1 MLCKWPSSRCS
12 SCTDGAA
19 FSMSATTPALK
30 CSCGAN
36 INMLVNLKVM
46 SEKCKKMLSS
56 KAQEPTIALPI
67 VVRLLFIKHFMSDQQ
82 TYVLSS
88 LVRYTFIKKYL
99 CYWHQNGNVF
109 VLRSSYVKNST
120 RRWVTLS
127 QSVRRETNFSKNRI
141 WPQPTR
147 YVFILEIS
155 AKKVPKYFLPQIC
168 LKQTFA
174 AVQRVSGQPWK
185 TPDATLPG
193 HCQDPAKCIITSFK
207 WFVDFQDIS

>member
-1 MLCKWPSSRCS
+1 MP
-12 SCTDGAA
+12 
-19 FSMSATTPALK
+19 
-30 CSCGAN
+30 
-36 INMLVNLKVM
+36 
-46 SEKCKKMLSS
+46 LSS
-56 KAQEPTIALPI
+56 
-67 VVRLLFIKHFMSDQQ
+67 FS
-82 TYVLSS
+82 
-88 LVRYTFIKKYL
+88 
-99 CYWHQNGNVF
+99 GNVF

-147 YVFILEIS
+147 YVFILEIN

-168 LKQTFA
+168 WKQTFA

-193 HCQDPAKCIITSFK
+193 HCQDPAKCIIWLWL
-207 WFVDFQDIS
+207 WFVDFQDKQLSNIGYPQVWKLAWMRWGNKMVTTRKMGVTDFGNQHFFQKMRVIGFVNQHFFNIPA

>member
-1 MLCKWPSSRCS
+1 MP
-12 SCTDGAA
+12 
-19 FSMSATTPALK
+19 
-30 CSCGAN
+30 
-36 INMLVNLKVM
+36 
-46 SEKCKKMLSS
+46 LSS
-56 KAQEPTIALPI
+56 
-67 VVRLLFIKHFMSDQQ
+67 FS
-82 TYVLSS
+82 
-88 LVRYTFIKKYL
+88 
-99 CYWHQNGNVF
+99 CNVF

-127 QSVRRETNFSKNRI
+127 QSVRRETNFLKNRI

-193 HCQDPAKCIITSFK
+193 HCQDPAKCIKPPSNDLLIFK
-207 WFVDFQDIS
+207 ISLKQLSNIGYPQVWKLAWMRWGNKMVTTRKMGVINFGNQHFFKKWG